1 MTNEILRGDA
11 LVARARRCAMS
22 LGWRTPMFLPALQHC
37 KIVADPATSTASI
50 DTKGIMRFGE
60 DFCSTLTD
68 AELSAVVAHELCHM
82 IYRHAE
88 RREDRKHKRF
98 NIACDMA
105 LNQILREAQESL
117 PSCALY
123 PTQGQETWTAEAIY
137 DKLPDQDESDGQGPA
152 MAGCG
157 PLPGDPD
164 ADGEPGAGN
173 EPSQEDIRQWREIAA
188 QCSMQ
193 NRGDKAGQ
201 ALSRLFD
208 MPAQKVRWDEIIRN
222 ALSAAVQAH
231 GRDDQTWRKR
241 GRRSGATGPQFA
253 GYTAYKAQAAVV
265 IDSSGSVPD
274 ESLSIAAY
282 RVREIA
288 QQTGVRVYMVVSDV
302 AVHFSG
308 WVTHATS
315 MDNLRGYAGRGRG
328 GTDFSQAYAEVA
340 QVHAK
345 FDALVHLTDGECTW
359 PTPAVPLNC
368 KKLVVA
374 LIGSRNRGYMPK
386 DDPRIRAIDA
396 LLPKA

>member
-1 MTNEILRGDA
+1 MANEKLTGDA
-11 LVARARRCAMS
+11 LVARTRRCAMS

-37 KIVADPATSTASI
+37 TIVADPATETASI
-50 DTKGIMRFGE
+50 DTKGTIRIGE
-60 DFCSTLTD
+60 GFAAELTD

-105 LNQILREAQESL
+105 LNQILREAQEAL

-123 PTQGQETWTAEAIY
+123 PAHGQETWTAEAIY
-137 DKLPDQDESDGQGPA
+137 DKLPDQDESEGGQGPA

-157 PLPGDPD
+157 PMPAEDGDPETGD
-164 ADGEPGAGN
+164 
-173 EPSQEDIRQWREIAA
+173 PSQEDIRQWREIAA

-253 GYTAYKAQAAVV
+253 GYTAYKAQAAVI

-302 AVHFSG
+302 AVHFSD
-308 WVTHATS
+308 WVNQATS

-328 GTDFSQAYAEVA
+328 GTDFSRAYDVVSK
-340 QVHAK
+340 VHAK

-359 PTPAVPLNC
+359 PTPQVPLNC

-374 LIGSRNRGYMPK
+374 LIGSRNRSYMPK
-386 DDPRIRAIDA
+386 DNPRIRAIDA
-396 LLPKA
+396 LLPKAA